1 MVFRYYNSLC
11 LPDVLEYTRSLPLSG
26 SESVI
31 LFEITFDVRNHFSHT
46 NHIQCCSPSFWV
58 NVWTRPFVPHHHCLG
73 VFEHN
78 IYTFNLH
85 LRKLRIGAWILE
97 EMNIKAE
104 FGYGKTLVLSWLL
117 VQQNWLGFVRLSS
130 SEHQSL
136 KLFWTSDIFSIT
148 LVFLG
153 ICSGTSGGL

>member
-1 MVFRYYNSLC
+1 MYYNSLC

-46 NHIQCCSPSFWV
+46 NHIQRCSPSFWV
-58 NVWTRPFVPHHHCLG
+58 NVWTRLFVPHHHCLG

-78 IYTFNLH
+78 IYTFNSH

-136 KLFWTSDIFSIT
+136 KLFWASDISPLLWFS
-148 LVFLG
+148 LASAQGQAVV
-153 ICSGTSGGL
+153 CR